1 MNEQLLA
8 IQLKLDSM
16 QTELQALLELDTSD
30 AIKEMN
36 KLLDSVRRLKQSLS
50 GMKGEEFAKLVD
62 DINRFEDGIRRAV
75 QAKAAMAHQGRVVSA
90 ELDVMKRGISDVQ
103 RNLLFIA
110 RDAPYGLT
118 GVMNNVEV
126 LIDTLERLKVQA
138 AASGQSFSSLG
149 LILQGLIQLFTT
161 PAGIISLLG
170 VLLMSLKD
178 VGSLINR
185 LTGGAFAEFR
195 YFLREIGKSVGLV
208 DDFRAGFEKFKDALE
223 EKVNLEN
230 IESGFKMLSLQ
241 VSYLEQDN
249 KELEKQIQQRKE
261 MLEKAGEGFGAAQLK
276 KNLDAEIRALEKK
289 KSKNEEILL
298 LLKEQL
304 LKQDEFRE
312 KLEAELEA
320 RNRINYAF
328 RDRARE
334 IKQSYEEELI
344 LNEKIRDE
352 LLKRQDDL
360 IAKQRLL
367 KAELERQDKLLRD
380 NAIAR
385 RDYEDEVLRIK
396 REQASVGRELLE
408 VEGELLRRNSTLRL
422 EAEASLARASAMR
435 IRDSLIRQ
443 EQLTK
448 VELLRNARLLELQE
462 KLRRQGAIT
471 PQEFEKERA
480 SILEAQARL
489 RAELLEIE
497 NKKIERN
504 IELRKQSLALQ
515 IQLVEKQK
523 EQAMLEFE
531 RKVGQME
538 TVYDT
543 DMSAERAILFQ
554 EELIALK
561 KEEFELD
568 IRRRKLN
575 NEIFN
580 EAAERAKFELS
591 VMEMRM
597 QLQKRLDE
605 MNAKGLEQ
613 RGKRYMEVFGGIF
626 RREEMFLDTE
636 EARGRR
642 EILRSSLFR
651 EDMQG
656 RLNELQI
663 RRLEER
669 IQAARRAL
677 DIAKSFNRPLEEI
690 LQAERQLAMLELR
703 LAELQSVQISATG
716 FLQAFGDGFARAIEQ
731 QIRFNSTAAAL
742 ERERTRQQ
750 LEEER
755 RRISERRAL
764 LQKEYEDIV
773 SLVNEQVGAQQIS
786 QAEAAKRLSEFEKK
800 RLEEFEELKRRET
813 EIAEREHR
821 LQSQSFAKMVMVNLT
836 NSMVQLLAQML
847 VAEAIGGRL
856 NLLTAALVVPATIAA
871 TSAIRAMLEG
881 MMASYAEGRMF
892 DRPTVISGVVGD
904 AQRAGQPVNFEA
916 LLNAAQLAEFGR
928 RYAIEREHA
937 VVVNIRTELNA
948 TKLVE
953 VFEEQKVVYQKLRM
967 R

>member
-1 MNEQLLA
+1 MNEQLLS
-8 IQLKLDSM
+8 IRLKLDSM
-16 QTELQALLELDTSD
+16 RIELQALLELDTAN

-36 KLLDSVRRLKQSLS
+36 KLLDSVLRLKQLLK
-50 GMKGEEFAKLVD
+50 GTKGEDFAKLVD
-62 DINRFEDGIRRAV
+62 DINRLENEIHRAV
-75 QAKAAMAHQGRVVSA
+75 QAKAAMAHQSRVVSA

-110 RDAPYGLT
+110 RDAPYGLM

-170 VLLMSLKD
+170 MLLLSLKD

-185 LTGGAFAEFR
+185 LTGGAFTEFR

-208 DDFRAGFEKFKDALE
+208 DDFRAGLEKFKDALE

-230 IESGFKMLSLQ
+230 IESGFKMLSRQ

-261 MLEKAGEGFGAAQLK
+261 ILERAGEGFGAEL
-276 KNLDAEIRALEKK
+276 LRRDFEVEIRALREK
-289 KSKNEEILL
+289 KSKNEKILF

-304 LKQDEFRE
+304 KRQDEFRE
-312 KLEAELEA
+312 KLEGELES
-320 RNRINYAF
+320 RNRINDAF
-328 RDRARE
+328 RDELRE
-334 IKQSYEEELI
+334 IKRRYDEELM
-344 LNEKIRDE
+344 LNEKVRDE

-360 IAKQRLL
+360 RAKQKMLS
-367 KAELERQDKLLRD
+367 AELERQDKLLRD

-396 REQASVGRELLE
+396 REQAALERERLE

-448 VELLRNARLLELQE
+448 VELLRNAKLLELQE

-515 IQLVEKQK
+515 IQLTEKQK

-531 RKVGQME
+531 RKVSQME

-561 KEEFELD
+561 REEFELD

-580 EAAERAKFELS
+580 ESAERARFEIS

-613 RGKRYMEVFGGIF
+613 REKRYMEVFGGIF

-636 EARGRR
+636 ESRGRR
-642 EILRSSLFR
+642 DIVQSSLFR
-651 EDMQG
+651 EDVQG

-669 IQAARRAL
+669 IQLARRAL
-677 DIAKSFNRPLEEI
+677 DFARSRGVAEEI

-716 FLQAFGDGFARAIEQ
+716 FLQAFGDSFARAIEQ
-731 QIRFNSTAAAL
+731 QIRFNSTAATL

-750 LEEER
+750 LEEEK

-800 RLEEFEELKRRET
+800 RLEEFKELKRRET

-821 LQSQSFAKMVMVNLT
+821 LQAQSFAKMVMVNLT

-871 TSAIRAMLEG
+871 ASAIRAMLEG

-892 DRPTVISGVVGD
+892 NRPTVISGVVGD

-928 RYAIEREHA
+928 RYAMEREQA

-953 VFEEQKVVYQKLRM
+953 VFEEQKVVYQKLRIK
-967 R
+967 

>member
-16 QTELQALLELDTSD
+16 QTELQALLELDTTD

-36 KLLDSVRRLKQSLS
+36 KLLDSVRRLKQSL
-50 GMKGEEFAKLVD
+50 KGTRGAEFAKLVD
-62 DINRFEDGIRRAV
+62 DINKLEDGIRRAV
-75 QAKAAMAHQGRVVSA
+75 QAKEAMARQSHVVSA

-103 RNLLFIA
+103 RGLLFIA
-110 RDAPYGLT
+110 RDAPYGLM

-126 LIDTLERLKVQA
+126 LIDTLQRLKVQA

-149 LILQGLIQLFTT
+149 LILQGIIQLFTT
-161 PAGIISLLG
+161 PAGILALLGALMISLR
-170 VLLMSLKD
+170 D

-185 LTGGAFAEFR
+185 LTGGAFAEFQR
-195 YFLREIGKSVGLV
+195 FLREIGKSVGLV
-208 DDFRAGFEKFKDALE
+208 DDFRTGFEKFKDELE

-230 IESGFKMLSLQ
+230 LKSGFKMLSRQ
-241 VSYLEQDN
+241 VFDLEEGN

-261 MLEKAGEGFGAAQLK
+261 MLEKASEVGDALSK
-276 KNLDAEIRALEKK
+276 KKIEAEIRDLEKK
-289 KSKNEEILL
+289 KSINEKVLL
-298 LLKEQL
+298 LLREQVL
-304 LKQDEFRE
+304 RQDEFRE
-312 KLEAELEA
+312 KLEGELEA

-328 RDRARE
+328 RDSAKE
-334 IKQSYEEELI
+334 IKRRSEEELI
-344 LNEKIRDE
+344 SSEKIRDE
-352 LLKRQDDL
+352 LLRRKDALIVKEWQLNAELKRQN
-360 IAKQRLL
+360 KLL
-367 KAELERQDKLLRD
+367 KE
-380 NAIAR
+380 NAITR
-385 RDYEDEVLRIK
+385 LDYEDEVLRIK
-396 REQASVGRELLE
+396 REQAALERERLE

-435 IRDSLIRQ
+435 IRDSLLRQ
-443 EQLTK
+443 ELLTK
-448 VELLRNARLLELQE
+448 VELSRNARLLELQE
-462 KLRRQGAIT
+462 KLKRQGAIT

-480 SILEAQARL
+480 SILETQARL
-489 RAELLEIE
+489 RAELVEIE

-515 IQLVEKQK
+515 IQLTEKQK

-561 KEEFELD
+561 REEFELG
-568 IRRRKLN
+568 IRLRKLN

-580 EAAERAKFELS
+580 ESAERAKFELS

-597 QLQKRLDE
+597 QLQKRIDE

-613 RGKRYMEVFGGIF
+613 RTKRYMDVFGGMF

-642 EILRSSLFR
+642 DIIQSSLFR
-651 EDMQG
+651 EDVQG

-669 IQAARRAL
+669 IQLARRAL
-677 DIAKSFNRPLEEI
+677 DFAKSLKAEDEI

-703 LAELQSVQISATG
+703 LAELQSVQISAMG
-716 FLQAFGDGFARAIEQ
+716 FLKAFGDGFARAIEQ
-731 QIRFNSTAAAL
+731 QINFNSKAAAL

-773 SLVNEQVGAQQIS
+773 SIVNEQVGAQQIS
-786 QAEAAKRLSEFEKK
+786 QAEAARRLSEFEKK
-800 RLEEFEELKRRET
+800 RVDELEELKRRET

-892 DRPTVISGVVGD
+892 DRPTMISAVVGD

-928 RYAIEREHA
+928 RYAMEREQA

-967 R
+967 K

>member
-1 MNEQLLA
+1 MNDQVLS

-36 KLLDSVRRLKQSLS
+36 KLLDSVRRLKQSLR
-50 GMKGEEFAKLVD
+50 GMKGDEFAKLVD

-110 RDAPYGLT
+110 RDAPYGFMS
-118 GVMNNVEV
+118 VMNNVEV

-161 PAGIISLLG
+161 PAGIIALLG
-170 VLLMSLKD
+170 TLLVSLKD

-185 LTGGAFAEFR
+185 LTGGAFTEFR

-223 EKVNLEN
+223 ERVNLEN
-230 IESGFKMLSLQ
+230 IGYGFEMLSLQ
-241 VSYLEQDN
+241 VSDLEQAN

-261 MLEKAGEGFGAAQLK
+261 MLEKADEGFGTALLR
-276 KNLDAEIRALEKK
+276 KNLDKEIRALEEK
-289 KSKNEEILL
+289 KSKNEKILL

-304 LKQDEFRE
+304 LRQGEFQE

-328 RDRARE
+328 RDGARE
-334 IKQSYEEELI
+334 IRQRYEEELI
-344 LNEKIRDE
+344 SNEKIRDE
-352 LLKRQDDL
+352 LLKRKLDL
-360 IAKQRLL
+360 IVKEWTLN
-367 KAELERQDKLLRD
+367 AELKRQEKLLRD

-435 IRDSLIRQ
+435 IRDSLLRQ

-448 VELLRNARLLELQE
+448 VELMRNARLLELQE
-462 KLRRQGAIT
+462 KLKSQGAIT

-489 RAELLEIE
+489 RSELLEIE

-561 KEEFELD
+561 KEEFELG
-568 IRRRKLN
+568 IRLRKLN

-613 RGKRYMEVFGGIF
+613 REKRYMEVFGGIF

-636 EARGRR
+636 EARDRR
-642 EILRSSLFR
+642 EIVRSSLFR

-669 IQAARRAL
+669 IQLARRVL
-677 DIAKSFNRPLEEI
+677 DFARSRGIADEI

-703 LAELQSVQISATG
+703 LAELQSVQISAMG

-750 LEEER
+750 LEEEK

-764 LQKEYEDIV
+764 LQKEYEDVV
-773 SLVNEQVGAQQIS
+773 SLINEQVGAQQIS
-786 QAEAAKRLSEFEKK
+786 QAEATKRLSEFEKK

-813 EIAEREHR
+813 EILERENR
-821 LQSQSFAKMVMVNLT
+821 LQSQSFAKMVIVNLT

-856 NLLTAALVVPATIAA
+856 NLLTAAFVVPATIAA
-871 TSAIRAMLEG
+871 ASAIRAMLEG
-881 MMASYAEGRMF
+881 MMASYAGGRMF

-928 RYAIEREHA
+928 RYAMEREHA

-953 VFEEQKVVYQKLRM
+953 VFEDQKVVYQKLRM
-967 R
+967 K

>member
-1 MNEQLLA
+1 MS
-8 IQLKLDSM
+8 IRLKLDSM
-16 QTELQALLELDTSD
+16 QIELQALLELDTSD

-36 KLLDSVRRLKQSLS
+36 KLLDSVRRLKQSLK
-50 GMKGEEFAKLVD
+50 GGRGEEFAKIID
-62 DINRFEDGIRRAV
+62 DINRLEDGIRRAV
-75 QAKAAMAHQGRVVSA
+75 QAKEAMARQSRTVSA
-90 ELDVMKRGISDVQ
+90 ELDAMKRAISDVQ
-103 RNLLFIA
+103 RGLLFIA
-110 RDAPYGLT
+110 RDAPYGLM

-126 LIDTLERLKVQA
+126 LIDTLDRLKAKA
-138 AASGQSFSSLG
+138 AESGQSFSSFG
-149 LILQGLIQLFTT
+149 LILRGIIQLFTT

-170 VLLMSLKD
+170 ILLLSLKD

-185 LTGGAFAEFR
+185 LTRGAFAEFLN
-195 YFLREIGKSVGLV
+195 FLREIGKSVGFV
-208 DDFRAGFEKFKDALE
+208 DDFRTGLRQFKDLLE
-223 EKVNLEN
+223 ERVNLEN
-230 IESGFKMLSLQ
+230 IRGGFKMLSLQ
-241 VSYLEQDN
+241 IYDLERQN
-249 KELEKQIQQRKE
+249 IELEKKIQERE
-261 MLEKAGEGFGAAQLK
+261 EILEKTPEGIVGGKSKRALE
-276 KNLDAEIRALEKK
+276 DEIRALEKK
-289 KSKNEEILL
+289 KSMNEKVLL
-298 LLKEQL
+298 LLKEQVL
-304 LKQDEFRE
+304 RQSELQD
-312 KLEAELEA
+312 KLEGELEA

-328 RDRARE
+328 RDEVRE
-334 IKQSYEEELI
+334 IKQRYEEELI
-344 LNEKIRDE
+344 WNEKLRDE
-352 LLKRQDDL
+352 LLKRQEDL
-360 IAKQRLL
+360 RSKQRQLA
-367 KAELERQDKLLRD
+367 AELKRQEKLFEQ
-380 NAIAR
+380 NAVAR

-396 REQASVGRELLE
+396 REQAALAREMLE

-422 EAEASLARASAMR
+422 ESEASLARASAMR
-435 IRDSLIRQ
+435 IRDSLLRQ

-448 VELLRNARLLELQE
+448 VELSRNARLLELQE

-515 IQLVEKQK
+515 LQIIEKQK

-531 RKVGQME
+531 RKASQME

-543 DMSAERAILFQ
+543 DMSSERVILFQ
-554 EELIALK
+554 EEIIALK
-561 KEEFELD
+561 REEFELD

-580 EAAERAKFELS
+580 ESAERAKFEMS
-591 VMEMRM
+591 IMEARM
-597 QLQKRLDE
+597 QLQKRIDE
-605 MNAKGLEQ
+605 MNAKGSE
-613 RGKRYMEVFGGIF
+613 RREKRYMEVFGGMF

-642 EILRSSLFR
+642 DIIQSSLFR
-651 EDMQG
+651 EDAQG

-677 DIAKSFNRPLEEI
+677 DLAKSQGVAEEI
-690 LQAERQLAMLELR
+690 LQSERQLAMLELR
-703 LAELQSVQISATG
+703 LAELQSVQISAMG
-716 FLQAFGDGFARAIEQ
+716 FLQAFGDSFARAIEQ
-731 QIRFNSTAAAL
+731 QIKFNSDAAAL

-750 LEEER
+750 LAEER

-773 SLVNEQVGAQQIS
+773 SLINEQVGAQQIS

-800 RLEEFEELKRRET
+800 RVDEFEELKRRET
-813 EIAEREHR
+813 EILERENR
-821 LQSQSFAKMVMVNLT
+821 LQAQSFAKMVMVNLT

-847 VAEAIGGRL
+847 IAEAVGGRL
-856 NLLTAALVVPATIAA
+856 NLLTAALVVPAAIAA
-871 TSAIRAMLEG
+871 TAAIRGMLEG
-881 MMASYAEGRMF
+881 MMTSYAEGRMF
-892 DRPTVISGVVGD
+892 DRPTMISAVVGD

-916 LLNAAQLAEFGR
+916 LLNATQLAEFGR
-928 RYAIEREHA
+928 RYAMEREQA
-937 VVVNIRTELNA
+937 VVVNIKTELNA

-967 R
+967 K

>member
-16 QTELQALLELDTSD
+16 QTELQALLELDTTD

-36 KLLDSVRRLKQSLS
+36 KLLDSVRRLKQSL
-50 GMKGEEFAKLVD
+50 KGTRGAEFAKLVD
-62 DINRFEDGIRRAV
+62 DINKLEDGIRRAV
-75 QAKAAMAHQGRVVSA
+75 QAKEAMARQSHVVSA

-103 RNLLFIA
+103 RGLLFIA
-110 RDAPYGLT
+110 RDAPYGLM

-126 LIDTLERLKVQA
+126 LIDTLQRLKVQA

-149 LILQGLIQLFTT
+149 LILQGIIQLFTT
-161 PAGIISLLG
+161 PAGILALLGALMISLR
-170 VLLMSLKD
+170 D

-185 LTGGAFAEFR
+185 LTGGAFAEFQR
-195 YFLREIGKSVGLV
+195 FLREIGKSVGLV
-208 DDFRAGFEKFKDALE
+208 DDFRTGFEKFKDALE

-230 IESGFKMLSLQ
+230 LKSGFEILSRQ
-241 VSYLEQDN
+241 IENLEQDN
-249 KELEKQIQQRKE
+249 KKIEEQIRQRKE
-261 MLEKAGEGFGAAQLK
+261 ILERAGEGIGAELLRK
-276 KNLDAEIRALEKK
+276 DFEVEIRALEKK
-289 KSKNEEILL
+289 KSKNEDILL
-298 LLKEQL
+298 LLKGQV

-312 KLEAELEA
+312 KLEGELEA
-320 RNRINYAF
+320 RNRINDAF
-328 RDRARE
+328 RDNARE
-334 IKQSYEEELI
+334 IKRLYEKELI

-352 LLKRQDDL
+352 LLKRQEDL
-360 IAKQRLL
+360 MAKQRQLN
-367 KAELERQDKLLRD
+367 AELERQDKLLKE
-380 NAIAR
+380 NAITR
-385 RDYEDEVLRIK
+385 LDYENEVLRIK
-396 REQASVGRELLE
+396 REQATVGRELLE

-435 IRDSLIRQ
+435 IRDSLLRQ
-443 EQLTK
+443 ELLTK
-448 VELLRNARLLELQE
+448 VELSRNARLLELQE
-462 KLRRQGAIT
+462 KLKRQGAIT

-480 SILEAQARL
+480 SILETQARL
-489 RAELLEIE
+489 RAELVEIE

-515 IQLVEKQK
+515 IQLTEKQK

-561 KEEFELD
+561 REEFELG
-568 IRRRKLN
+568 IRLRKLN

-580 EAAERAKFELS
+580 ESAERAKFELS

-597 QLQKRLDE
+597 QLQKRIDE

-613 RGKRYMEVFGGIF
+613 RTKRYMDVFGGMF

-642 EILRSSLFR
+642 DIIQSSLFR
-651 EDMQG
+651 EDVQG

-669 IQAARRAL
+669 IQLARRAL
-677 DIAKSFNRPLEEI
+677 DFAKSLRAEDEI

-703 LAELQSVQISATG
+703 LAELQSVQISAMS
-716 FLQAFGDGFARAIEQ
+716 FLKAFGDGFARAIEQ
-731 QIRFNSTAAAL
+731 QINFNSKAAAL

-773 SLVNEQVGAQQIS
+773 SIVNEQVGAQQIS
-786 QAEAAKRLSEFEKK
+786 QAEAARRLSEFEKK
-800 RLEEFEELKRRET
+800 RVDELEELKRRET

-892 DRPTVISGVVGD
+892 DRPTMISAVVGD

-928 RYAIEREHA
+928 RYAMEREQA

-967 R
+967 K

>member
-1 MNEQLLA
+1 MSDQLLS

-16 QTELQALLELDTSD
+16 QTELQAMLELDTAD

-36 KLLDSVRRLKQSLS
+36 KLLDSVRRLKQSLK
-50 GMKGEEFAKLVD
+50 GTRGEEFAKLVD
-62 DINRFEDGIRRAV
+62 DINRLEDGIRRAV
-75 QAKAAMAHQGRVVSA
+75 QAKAAMAHQGRAVSA

-103 RNLLFIA
+103 RGLLFIA
-110 RDAPYGLT
+110 RDAPYGLM

-149 LILQGLIQLFTT
+149 LILQGLVQLFTS
-161 PAGIISLLG
+161 PSGIIALLG
-170 VLLMSLKD
+170 ILLMSLKD

-185 LTGGAFAEFR
+185 LTSGAFAEFLH
-195 YFLREIGKSVGLV
+195 FFREIGKSVGFV
-208 DDFRAGFEKFKDALE
+208 NDFRTGFEKFKDALE

-230 IESGFKMLSLQ
+230 IQTGFKILSLQ
-241 VSYLEQDN
+241 IDNLEQQN
-249 KELEKQIQQRKE
+249 KELEEKIRQRKE
-261 MLEKAGEGFGAAQLK
+261 ILEKAGEGVGGTQSK
-276 KNLDAEIRALEKK
+276 KALDAEIQALEKK
-289 KSKNEEILL
+289 KSKNEEVLL
-298 LLKEQL
+298 LLKAQVL
-304 LKQDEFRE
+304 RQDEFRE
-312 KLEAELEA
+312 KLEGELEA
-320 RNRINYAF
+320 RNRINAAF
-328 RDRARE
+328 RDKARE
-334 IKQSYEEELI
+334 IKRSYEEELI
-344 LNEKIRDE
+344 LNEKVRDE
-352 LLKRQDDL
+352 LLRRRDDL
-360 IAKQRLL
+360 TAKQRKLT
-367 KAELERQDKLLRD
+367 AELERQEKLLRD

-385 RDYEDEVLRIK
+385 LDYEDEVLRIR

-408 VEGELLRRNSTLRL
+408 VNAELLRRDSTLRL
-422 EAEASLARASAMR
+422 EADASLARASAMR
-435 IRDSLIRQ
+435 IRDSLLRQ

-448 VELLRNARLLELQE
+448 IEMSRNARLLELQE

-471 PQEFEKERA
+471 PQEFEKESA

-489 RAELLEIE
+489 RAELVEIE

-504 IELRKQSLALQ
+504 IELRKQALALQ
-515 IQLVEKQK
+515 VQITEKQK

-543 DMSAERAILFQ
+543 DMSSERVILFQ

-561 KEEFELD
+561 KEELELD

-580 EAAERAKFELS
+580 ESAERAKFEVS

-597 QLQKRLDE
+597 QLQKRIDE
-605 MNAKGLEQ
+605 MNAKGREQ
-613 RGKRYMEVFGGIF
+613 RKKRYMEVFGGIF
-626 RREEMFLDTE
+626 RSEEMFLDTE

-642 EILRSSLFR
+642 DIVQSSIFR
-651 EDMQG
+651 EDVQG

-669 IQAARRAL
+669 IQVARRSL
-677 DIAKSFNRPLEEI
+677 DVAKSLKSPSEEI

-703 LAELQSVQISATG
+703 LAELQSVQISAMS
-716 FLQAFGDGFARAIEQ
+716 FLQGFGDSFARAIEQ
-731 QIRFNSTAAAL
+731 QIQFNSRAAEL

-773 SLVNEQVGAQQIS
+773 SLINEQVGAQQIS

-800 RLEEFEELKRRET
+800 RVDEFEELKRRET

-821 LQSQSFAKMVMVNLT
+821 LQAQSFAKMVMVNLT
-836 NSMVQLLAQML
+836 NSVVQLLAQML
-847 VAEAIGGRL
+847 VAEAVGGRL

-881 MMASYAEGRMF
+881 MMVSYAEGRMF
-892 DRPTVISGVVGD
+892 DRPTMISAVVGD
-904 AQRAGQPVNFEA
+904 AQKAGQPVNFEA
-916 LLNAAQLAEFGR
+916 LLNATQLAEFGR
-928 RYAIEREHA
+928 RYALEREQA
-937 VVVNIRTELNA
+937 VVVNVRTELNA

-953 VFEEQKVVYQKLRM
+953 VFEEQKLVYQKLRVK
-967 R
+967 

>member
-1 MNEQLLA
+1 MNEQLLS

-16 QTELQALLELDTSD
+16 QTELQALLELDTAD
-30 AIKEMN
+30 AIKELN
-36 KLLDSVRRLKQSLS
+36 KLLDSVRRLRQSL
-50 GMKGEEFAKLVD
+50 KGTKGDEFAKLVD
-62 DINRFEDGIRRAV
+62 DVNRLEDGIRRAV
-75 QAKAAMAHQGRVVSA
+75 QAKEVMARQSHMVSA

-110 RDAPYGLT
+110 RDAPYGLM

-126 LIDTLERLKVQA
+126 LIDTLQRLKVQA

-149 LILQGLIQLFTT
+149 LILQGIIQLFTT

-170 VLLMSLKD
+170 IFLLSLRD
-178 VGSLINR
+178 VGSLINS

-195 YFLREIGKSVGLV
+195 RFLREIGKSVGFV
-208 DDFRAGFEKFKDALE
+208 DDFRTGFEKFKDALE
-223 EKVNLEN
+223 ERVNLEN
-230 IESGFKMLSLQ
+230 LKSGFEMLSRQ
-241 VSYLEQDN
+241 VSYLERDN
-249 KELEKQIQQRKE
+249 KELEEKIRQRKE
-261 MLEKAGEGFGAAQLK
+261 MLEKVGEGFGAATSK
-276 KNLDAEIRALEKK
+276 RNLEAEIRDLEKK
-289 KSKNEEILL
+289 KSMNEKVLL
-298 LLKEQL
+298 ILKEQVSR
-304 LKQDEFRE
+304 QDEFRE
-312 KLEAELEA
+312 KLEGELEA

-328 RDRARE
+328 RDNAKE
-334 IKQSYEEELI
+334 IKQRYEEELI
-344 LNEKIRDE
+344 WNEQLRDE
-352 LLKRQDDL
+352 LRRRQEDL
-360 IAKQRLL
+360 MSKQRRLE
-367 KAELERQDKLLRD
+367 AELERQNKLLKE
-380 NAIAR
+380 NATTR
-385 RDYEDEVLRIK
+385 LDYEDEVLRIK
-396 REQASVGRELLE
+396 REQAAIARELLE
-408 VEGELLRRNSTLRL
+408 VEAEFLRRNSTFRL

-435 IRDSLIRQ
+435 IRDSLLRQ

-448 VELLRNARLLELQE
+448 VELARNARLLELQE
-462 KLRRQGAIT
+462 KLKRQGAIT

-489 RAELLEIE
+489 RAELVEIE

-515 IQLVEKQK
+515 IQLTEKQR

-538 TVYDT
+538 TMYDT

-561 KEEFELD
+561 REDFELD

-580 EAAERAKFELS
+580 ESAERAKFELS

-597 QLQKRLDE
+597 QLQKRIDE
-605 MNAKGLEQ
+605 MNAKGREQ
-613 RGKRYMEVFGGIF
+613 RARRYMETFGGMF

-642 EILRSSLFR
+642 DIIQSSLFR
-651 EDMQG
+651 EDVQG
-656 RLNELQI
+656 RLNEFQI

-669 IQAARRAL
+669 IQLARRAL
-677 DIAKSFNRPLEEI
+677 DFARSLGAEDEI

-703 LAELQSVQISATG
+703 LVELQSVQISATG
-716 FLQAFGDGFARAIEQ
+716 FLRAFGDGLARAIEQ
-731 QIRFNSTAAAL
+731 QINFNSRAAAL

-755 RRISERRAL
+755 RRISERRML
-764 LQKEYEDIV
+764 LQKEYEDIL

-786 QAEAAKRLSEFEKK
+786 QAEAARRLSEFEKK
-800 RLEEFEELKRRET
+800 RVDELEELKRRET

-821 LQSQSFAKMVMVNLT
+821 LQAQSFAKMVMVNLT

-892 DRPTVISGVVGD
+892 DRPTVISAVVGD
-904 AQRAGQPVNFEA
+904 AKRAGQPVNFEA

-928 RYAIEREHA
+928 RYAMEREQA

-948 TKLVE
+948 TRLVE

>member
-1 MNEQLLA
+1 MNEQLLS
-8 IQLKLDSM
+8 IQLKLDGM
-16 QTELQALLELDTSD
+16 QTELQALLELDTAD
-30 AIKEMN
+30 AIKELN
-36 KLLDSVRRLKQSLS
+36 KLLDSVRRLKQSL
-50 GMKGEEFAKLVD
+50 KGTRGEDFAKLVD
-62 DINRFEDGIRRAV
+62 DINRLEDGIRRAV
-75 QAKAAMAHQGRVVSA
+75 QAKEVMARQSHMVSA

-110 RDAPYGLT
+110 RDAPYGLM

-126 LIDTLERLKVQA
+126 LIDTLQRLKVQA

-149 LILQGLIQLFTT
+149 LILQGIIQLFTT

-170 VLLMSLKD
+170 VFLLSLRD

-185 LTGGAFAEFR
+185 LTGGAFAEFQR
-195 YFLREIGKSVGLV
+195 FLREIGKSVGFV
-208 DDFRAGFEKFKDALE
+208 DDFRAGFEKFKDLLE
-223 EKVNLEN
+223 ERVNLEN
-230 IESGFKMLSLQ
+230 LKSGFGMLSRQ
-241 VSYLEQDN
+241 ISYLEQDN
-249 KELEKQIQQRKE
+249 KELEEKIRQRKE
-261 MLEKAGEGFGAAQLK
+261 MLEKVGEGFGAVTTK
-276 KNLDAEIRALEKK
+276 RNIEAEIRDLEKK
-289 KSKNEEILL
+289 KSMNEKVLL
-298 LLKEQL
+298 ILKEQVSR
-304 LKQDEFRE
+304 QDEFRE
-312 KLEAELEA
+312 KLEGELEA

-328 RDRARE
+328 RDNAKE
-334 IKQSYEEELI
+334 IKQRYEEELI
-344 LNEKIRDE
+344 WNEQLRDE
-352 LLKRQDDL
+352 LRRRQEDL
-360 IAKQRLL
+360 MSKQRRL
-367 KAELERQDKLLRD
+367 KAELERQDKLLKE
-380 NAIAR
+380 NATTR
-385 RDYEDEVLRIK
+385 LDYEDEVLRIK
-396 REQASVGRELLE
+396 REQAAIARELLE
-408 VEGELLRRNSTLRL
+408 VEAEFLRRDSTFRL

-435 IRDSLIRQ
+435 IRDSLLRQ

-448 VELLRNARLLELQE
+448 VELARNARLLELQE
-462 KLRRQGAIT
+462 KLKRQGAIT

-489 RAELLEIE
+489 RAELVEIE

-515 IQLVEKQK
+515 IQLTEKQR

-561 KEEFELD
+561 REDFELD

-580 EAAERAKFELS
+580 ESAERAKFELS

-597 QLQKRLDE
+597 QLQKRIDE
-605 MNAKGLEQ
+605 MNAKGREQ
-613 RGKRYMEVFGGIF
+613 RTRRYMEAFGGMF

-642 EILRSSLFR
+642 DIIQSSLFR
-651 EDMQG
+651 EDVQG
-656 RLNELQI
+656 RLNEFQI

-669 IQAARRAL
+669 IQLARRAL
-677 DIAKSFNRPLEEI
+677 DFARSLGAEDEI

-703 LAELQSVQISATG
+703 LVELQSVQISATG
-716 FLQAFGDGFARAIEQ
+716 FLRAFGDGLARAIEQ
-731 QIRFNSTAAAL
+731 QINFNSRAAAL

-755 RRISERRAL
+755 RRISERRML
-764 LQKEYEDIV
+764 LQKEYEDIL

-786 QAEAAKRLSEFEKK
+786 QAEAARRLSEFEKK
-800 RLEEFEELKRRET
+800 RVDELEELKRRET

-821 LQSQSFAKMVMVNLT
+821 LQAQSFAKMVMVNLT

-892 DRPTVISGVVGD
+892 DRPTVISAVVGD
-904 AQRAGQPVNFEA
+904 AKRAGQPVNFEA

-928 RYAIEREHA
+928 RYAMEREQA

-948 TKLVE
+948 TRLVE

-967 R
+967 K

>member
-16 QTELQALLELDTSD
+16 QTELQALLELDTAD

-36 KLLDSVRRLKQSLS
+36 KLLDSVRRLKQSL
-50 GMKGEEFAKLVD
+50 KGTRGAEFAKLVD
-62 DINRFEDGIRRAV
+62 DINKLEDGIRRAV
-75 QAKAAMAHQGRVVSA
+75 QAKEAMARQSHVVSA

-103 RNLLFIA
+103 RGLLFIA
-110 RDAPYGLT
+110 RDAPYGLM

-126 LIDTLERLKVQA
+126 LIDTLQRLKMQA
-138 AASGQSFSSLG
+138 TASGQSFSSLG
-149 LILQGLIQLFTT
+149 LILQGIIQLFTT
-161 PAGIISLLG
+161 PAGILALLGALMISLR
-170 VLLMSLKD
+170 D

-185 LTGGAFAEFR
+185 LTGGAFAEFQR
-195 YFLREIGKSVGLV
+195 FLREIGKSVGLV
-208 DDFRAGFEKFKDALE
+208 DDFRTGFEKFKDALE

-230 IESGFKMLSLQ
+230 LKSGFEMLSRQ
-241 VSYLEQDN
+241 VFNLEQDN

-261 MLEKAGEGFGAAQLK
+261 MLEKAGEDVTALSK
-276 KNLDAEIRALEKK
+276 KKIEAEIRDLEKK
-289 KSKNEEILL
+289 KSINEKVLL
-298 LLKEQL
+298 LLREQVSR
-304 LKQDEFRE
+304 QDEFRE
-312 KLEAELEA
+312 KLAGELEA

-328 RDRARE
+328 RDSAKE
-334 IKQSYEEELI
+334 IKRRYEEELI
-344 LNEKIRDE
+344 SNEKIRDE
-352 LLKRQDDL
+352 LLRRKDAL
-360 IAKQRLL
+360 IVKEWRLN
-367 KAELERQDKLLRD
+367 AELKRQDKLLKE
-380 NAIAR
+380 NAITR
-385 RDYEDEVLRIK
+385 LDYEDEVLRIK
-396 REQASVGRELLE
+396 REQAELERERLE
-408 VEGELLRRNSTLRL
+408 VEGELLRRNSTFRL

-435 IRDSLIRQ
+435 IRDSLLRQ
-443 EQLTK
+443 ELLTK
-448 VELLRNARLLELQE
+448 VELSRNARLLELQE
-462 KLRRQGAIT
+462 KLKRQGAIT

-480 SILEAQARL
+480 SILETQARL
-489 RAELLEIE
+489 RAELVEIE

-515 IQLVEKQK
+515 IQLTEKQK
-523 EQAMLEFE
+523 EQVMLEFE

-543 DMSAERAILFQ
+543 DISAERAILFQ

-561 KEEFELD
+561 REEFELD

-580 EAAERAKFELS
+580 ESAERAKFELS

-597 QLQKRLDE
+597 QLQKRIDE

-613 RGKRYMEVFGGIF
+613 RKKRYMDVFGGMF

-642 EILRSSLFR
+642 DIIQSSLFR
-651 EDMQG
+651 EDVQA

-669 IQAARRAL
+669 IQLARRAL
-677 DIAKSFNRPLEEI
+677 DFAKSLGVEDEI

-703 LAELQSVQISATG
+703 LAELQSVQISAMG
-716 FLQAFGDGFARAIEQ
+716 FLKAFGDGFAKAIEQ
-731 QIRFNSTAAAL
+731 QISFNSKAAAL

-764 LQKEYEDIV
+764 LQKEYEDIL

-786 QAEAAKRLSEFEKK
+786 QAEAARRLSEFEKK
-800 RLEEFEELKRRET
+800 RVDELEELKRRET

-892 DRPTVISGVVGD
+892 DRPTVITATVGD

-928 RYAIEREHA
+928 RYAMEREQA

-967 R
+967 K

>member
-16 QTELQALLELDTSD
+16 QTELQALLELDTTD

-36 KLLDSVRRLKQSLS
+36 KLLDSVRRLKQSL
-50 GMKGEEFAKLVD
+50 KGTRGAEFAKLVD
-62 DINRFEDGIRRAV
+62 DINKLEDGIRRAV
-75 QAKAAMAHQGRVVSA
+75 QAKEAMARQSHVVSA

-103 RNLLFIA
+103 RGLLFIA
-110 RDAPYGLT
+110 RDAPYGLM

-126 LIDTLERLKVQA
+126 LIDTLQRLKVQA

-149 LILQGLIQLFTT
+149 LILQGIIQLFTT
-161 PAGIISLLG
+161 PAGILALLGALMISLR
-170 VLLMSLKD
+170 D

-185 LTGGAFAEFR
+185 LTGGAFAEFQR
-195 YFLREIGKSVGLV
+195 FLREIGKSVGLV
-208 DDFRAGFEKFKDALE
+208 DDFRTGFEKFKDALE

-230 IESGFKMLSLQ
+230 LEYGFKMLSRQ
-241 VSYLEQDN
+241 VSDLEEGN

-261 MLEKAGEGFGAAQLK
+261 MLEKASEVGDALSK
-276 KNLDAEIRALEKK
+276 KKIEAEIRDLEKK
-289 KSKNEEILL
+289 KSINEKVLL
-298 LLKEQL
+298 LLREQVL
-304 LKQDEFRE
+304 RQDEFRE
-312 KLEAELEA
+312 KLEGELEA

-328 RDRARE
+328 RDSAKE
-334 IKQSYEEELI
+334 IKRRYEEELI
-344 LNEKIRDE
+344 SNEKIRDE
-352 LLKRQDDL
+352 LLRRKDALLVKEWRLNAELKRQN
-360 IAKQRLL
+360 KLL
-367 KAELERQDKLLRD
+367 KE
-380 NAIAR
+380 NAITR
-385 RDYEDEVLRIK
+385 LDYEDEVLRIK
-396 REQASVGRELLE
+396 REQAELERERLE
-408 VEGELLRRNSTLRL
+408 VEGELLRRDSTLRL

-435 IRDSLIRQ
+435 IRDSLLRQ
-443 EQLTK
+443 ELLTK
-448 VELLRNARLLELQE
+448 VELSRNARLLELQE
-462 KLRRQGAIT
+462 KLKRQGAIT

-480 SILEAQARL
+480 SILETQARL
-489 RAELLEIE
+489 RAELVEIE

-515 IQLVEKQK
+515 IQLTEKQK

-561 KEEFELD
+561 REEFELG
-568 IRRRKLN
+568 IRLRKLN

-580 EAAERAKFELS
+580 ESAERAKFELS

-597 QLQKRLDE
+597 QLQKRIDE

-613 RGKRYMEVFGGIF
+613 RTKRYMDVFGGMF

-642 EILRSSLFR
+642 DIIQSSLFR
-651 EDMQG
+651 EDVQG

-669 IQAARRAL
+669 IQLARRAL
-677 DIAKSFNRPLEEI
+677 DFAKSLKAEDEI

-703 LAELQSVQISATG
+703 LAELQSVQISAMS
-716 FLQAFGDGFARAIEQ
+716 FLKAFGDGFARAIEQ
-731 QIRFNSTAAAL
+731 QINFNSKAAAL

-773 SLVNEQVGAQQIS
+773 SIVNEQVGAQQIS
-786 QAEAAKRLSEFEKK
+786 QAEAARRLSEFEKK
-800 RLEEFEELKRRET
+800 RVDELEELKRRET

-892 DRPTVISGVVGD
+892 DRPTMISAVVGD

-928 RYAIEREHA
+928 RYAMEREQA

-967 R
+967 K

>member
-16 QTELQALLELDTSD
+16 QTELQALLELDTTD

-36 KLLDSVRRLKQSLS
+36 KLLDSVRRLKQSL
-50 GMKGEEFAKLVD
+50 KGTRGAEFAKLVD
-62 DINRFEDGIRRAV
+62 DINKLEDGIRRAV
-75 QAKAAMAHQGRVVSA
+75 QAKEAMARQSHVVSA

-103 RNLLFIA
+103 RGLLFIA
-110 RDAPYGLT
+110 RDAPYGLM

-126 LIDTLERLKVQA
+126 LIDTLQRLKVQA

-149 LILQGLIQLFTT
+149 LILQGIIQLFTT
-161 PAGIISLLG
+161 PAGILALLGALMISLR
-170 VLLMSLKD
+170 D

-185 LTGGAFAEFR
+185 LTGGAFAEFQR
-195 YFLREIGKSVGLV
+195 FLREIGKSVGLV
-208 DDFRAGFEKFKDALE
+208 DDFRTGFEKFKDALE

-230 IESGFKMLSLQ
+230 LKSGFKMLSRQ
-241 VSYLEQDN
+241 VFDLEEGN

-261 MLEKAGEGFGAAQLK
+261 MLEKASEVGDALSK
-276 KNLDAEIRALEKK
+276 KKIEAEIRDLEKK
-289 KSKNEEILL
+289 KSINEKVLL
-298 LLKEQL
+298 LLREQVL
-304 LKQDEFRE
+304 RQDEFRE
-312 KLEAELEA
+312 KLEGELEA
-320 RNRINYAF
+320 RKRINYAF
-328 RDRARE
+328 RDSAKE
-334 IKQSYEEELI
+334 IKQRYEELLI
-344 LNEKIRDE
+344 FDEKIRDDLLRRQENLRSKQWLLETE
-352 LLKRQDDL
+352 LK
-360 IAKQRLL
+360 
-367 KAELERQDKLLRD
+367 RQDKLLKE
-380 NAIAR
+380 NAITR
-385 RDYEDEVLRIK
+385 LDYEDEVLRIK
-396 REQASVGRELLE
+396 REQAALERERLE

-435 IRDSLIRQ
+435 IRDSLLRQ
-443 EQLTK
+443 ELLTK
-448 VELLRNARLLELQE
+448 VELSRNARLLELQE
-462 KLRRQGAIT
+462 KLKRQGAIT

-480 SILEAQARL
+480 SILETQARL
-489 RAELLEIE
+489 RAELVEIE

-515 IQLVEKQK
+515 IQLTEKQK

-561 KEEFELD
+561 REEFELG
-568 IRRRKLN
+568 IRLRKLN

-580 EAAERAKFELS
+580 ESAERAKFELS

-597 QLQKRLDE
+597 QLQKRIDE

-613 RGKRYMEVFGGIF
+613 RTKRYMDVFGGMF

-642 EILRSSLFR
+642 DIIQSSLFR
-651 EDMQG
+651 EDVQG

-669 IQAARRAL
+669 IQLARRAL
-677 DIAKSFNRPLEEI
+677 DFAKSLKAEDEI

-703 LAELQSVQISATG
+703 LAELQSVQISAMG
-716 FLQAFGDGFARAIEQ
+716 FLKAFGDGFAKAIEQ
-731 QIRFNSTAAAL
+731 QINFNSKAAAL

-773 SLVNEQVGAQQIS
+773 SIVNEQVGAQQIS
-786 QAEAAKRLSEFEKK
+786 QAEAARRLSEFEKK
-800 RLEEFEELKRRET
+800 RVDELEELKRRET

-892 DRPTVISGVVGD
+892 DRPTMISAVVGD

-928 RYAIEREHA
+928 RYAMEREQA

-967 R
+967 K

>member
-1 MNEQLLA
+1 MSEQLLS

-36 KLLDSVRRLKQSLS
+36 KLLDNVRRLKQSL
-50 GMKGEEFAKLVD
+50 KGTRGEDFAKLVD
-62 DINRFEDGIRRAV
+62 DINRLEDGIRRAV
-75 QAKAAMAHQGRVVSA
+75 QAKAAMARQGQVVSA

-103 RNLLFIA
+103 RGLLFIA
-110 RDAPYGLT
+110 RDAPYGLM

-149 LILQGLIQLFTT
+149 LILQGLIQLFTS

-170 VLLMSLKD
+170 MLLMSLKD
-178 VGSLINR
+178 VGGLINR
-185 LTGGAFAEFR
+185 LTGGAFAEFLH
-195 YFLREIGKSVGLV
+195 FLREIGKSVGFV
-208 DDFRAGFEKFKDALE
+208 NDFRTGFEKFKDALE
-223 EKVNLEN
+223 ERVNLEN
-230 IESGFKMLSLQ
+230 IQAGFKMLSLQ
-241 VSYLEQDN
+241 IENLEQDN
-249 KELEKQIQQRKE
+249 KKIEEQIRQRKE
-261 MLEKAGEGFGAAQLK
+261 ILQRAGEGFGTEL
-276 KNLDAEIRALEKK
+276 LREEFDVEIRALEKK
-289 KSKNEEILL
+289 KSMNEEILL
-298 LLKEQL
+298 LLKGQVL
-304 LKQDEFRE
+304 RQDEFRE
-312 KLEAELEA
+312 KLKGELEA
-320 RNRINYAF
+320 RNRINDAF
-328 RDRARE
+328 RDKARE
-334 IKQSYEEELI
+334 IKRSYEEELI

-352 LLKRQDDL
+352 LRKRQDDL
-360 IAKQRLL
+360 LAKQKMLG
-367 KAELERQDKLLRD
+367 AELDRQEKLLLD

-408 VEGELLRRNSTLRL
+408 VEGELLRRNSTFRL

-435 IRDSLIRQ
+435 IRDSLLRQ

-448 VELLRNARLLELQE
+448 VELSRNARLLELQE

-489 RAELLEIE
+489 RSELLEIE

-515 IQLVEKQK
+515 VQITEKQK

-531 RKVGQME
+531 RKVSQME

-543 DMSAERAILFQ
+543 DMSSERVILFQ
-554 EELIALK
+554 EEIIALK

-597 QLQKRLDE
+597 QLQKKIDE
-605 MNAKGLEQ
+605 MNE
-613 RGKRYMEVFGGIF
+613 RGREKRRKRYMEAFSSMF
-626 RREEMFLDTE
+626 RSEEMFLDTE
-636 EARGRR
+636 ELRGRR
-642 EILRSSLFR
+642 DIMQSSLFR
-651 EDMQG
+651 EDVQG

-669 IQAARRAL
+669 IQTARRAL
-677 DIAKSFNRPLEEI
+677 DIAKTLGNEDEI
-690 LQAERQLAMLELR
+690 LQAYRQLAMLELR
-703 LAELQSVQISATG
+703 LAELQSVQISAMG
-716 FLQAFGDGFARAIEQ
+716 FLQAFGDSFAKAIEH
-731 QIRFNSTAAAL
+731 QINFNSRAAAL

-750 LEEER
+750 LAEER
-755 RRISERRAL
+755 RRISERRML

-773 SLVNEQVGAQQIS
+773 SLTNEQVGAQQIS
-786 QAEAAKRLSEFEKK
+786 RAEAAKRLSEFERN
-800 RLEEFEELKRRET
+800 RLNEFEELKRRET
-813 EIAEREHR
+813 EIAERENR
-821 LQSQSFAKMVMVNLT
+821 LQAQSFAKMVMVNLT

-847 VAEAIGGRL
+847 IAEAVGGRL
-856 NLLTAALVVPATIAA
+856 NLLTAALVVPATVAA
-871 TSAIRAMLEG
+871 TTAIRAMLEG

-892 DRPTVISGVVGD
+892 DRPTMISAMVGD
-904 AQRAGQPVNFEA
+904 AQKAGQPVNFEA

-928 RYAIEREHA
+928 RYALEREQA
-937 VVVNIRTELNA
+937 VVVNIKTELNA

-953 VFEEQKVVYQKLRM
+953 VFEEQKVVYQKLRVK
-967 R
+967 